1 MKEISCIYEIKN
13 IINQHRYIGQT
24 KNFYTRKRKHMND
37 LKKNKHKN
45 DYLQNAWNKYGEKNF
60 EFNIIEICDIL
71 DLDEKEIYWI
81 NYFNSFHNGYNLCE
95 GGNGQICRELSEYSK
110 SKISKA
116 NKGKFAGN
124 KSPRYNQ
131 KLSKEERENLSK
143 KMKEKKWINE
153 KNPNSKKVIEL
164 YSKEVFEC
172 MKIAANKY
180 NIDYRMIIRSCKNKC
195 IVVDSIWMYYD
206 EYTTYIEED
215 LQKIIS
221 DAEYKHNKGKKK
233 SVICINTNEIFDSV
247 KEASK
252 KYNLDESFLSKC
264 CRNKIKYCGK
274 DSFGNKLHWSFI
286 KE

>member
-13 IINQHRYIGQT
+13 IVNQHRYIGQT

-71 DLDEKEIYWI
+71 DLDSKEI
-81 NYFNSFHNGYNLCE
+81 
-95 GGNGQICRELSEYSK
+95 
-110 SKISKA
+110 
-116 NKGKFAGN
+116 
-124 KSPRYNQ
+124 
-131 KLSKEERENLSK
+131 
-143 KMKEKKWINE
+143 
-153 KNPNSKKVIEL
+153 
-164 YSKEVFEC
+164 FEC

-180 NIDYRMIIRSCKNKC
+180 NIDYRMIICSCKNKC

-206 EYTTYIEED
+206 EYITYTEED

-221 DAEYKHNKGKKK
+221 EAEYKRNKGKKK

-252 KYNLDESFLSKC
+252 KYNLDKSSLSKC
-264 CRNKIKYCGK
+264 CRNKAKYCGK
-274 DSFGNKLHWSFI
+274 DSFGNKLRWSFV